1 MAGAGTVFAAG
12 GVAGTSVVVDVAGGA
27 AGVAVVGAAGVTVVD
42 AAGALAA
49 GALAAGAISVLVIV
63 DVTEVEGVAVL
74 YR

>member
-27 AGVAVVGAAGVTVVD
+27 AGVAVVGAAGVTVLD
-42 AAGALAA
+42 AA